1 MVNAVAIFALSLYNL
16 ALAQPSGT
24 QCPPVAGKPSCACQP
39 PGEAIID
46 LSDLSNSDGT
56 PRYFEYRDSCMDT
69 TIYLVVA
76 TCTKLMLQ

>member
-1 MVNAVAIFALSLYNL
+1 MVNAVAIFAINVLSLYNL

-56 PRYFEYRDSCMDT
+56 PRYFELSIGT
-69 TIYLVVA
+69 VA
-76 TCTKLMLQ
+76 WIQLYIWL